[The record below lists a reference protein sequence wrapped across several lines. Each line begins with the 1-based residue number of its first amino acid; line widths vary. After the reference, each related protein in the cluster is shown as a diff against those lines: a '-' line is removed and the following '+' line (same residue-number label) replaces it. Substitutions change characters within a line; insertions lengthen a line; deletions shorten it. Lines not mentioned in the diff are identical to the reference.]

1 MKVLTVKVSK
11 ELEREIDRVARQD
24 RVSKSELVR
33 RAMTQYFTRRDQS
46 PRLRTP
52 ADLAADLIGSIRGT
66 PPDLSS
72 NPRYLKDLGR

>member
-1 MKVLTVKVSK
+1 MKVLTVKVSR
-11 ELEREIDRVARQD
+11 ELEREIDRLARQD
-24 RVSKSELVR
+24 RISRSELVR
-33 RAMTQYFTRRDQS
+33 RAMTQYITRRDRS

>member
-11 ELEREIDRVARQD
+11 ELEREIDRVARRD
-24 RVSKSELVR
+24 RISKSELVR
-33 RAMTQYFTRRDQS
+33 RATTQYVTRRDRS
-46 PRLRTP
+46 PRFRTP